1 LSIDKKSGAV
11 TALRLKDAVLGES
24 CLPVFVRD
32 MAGNSDFI
40 APEWNVQQTAEGASL
55 TGDVSALQLRLSLTF
70 TISENTIQV
79 NGMVQDLRGAD
90 RAVTVYVPLPVAGEW
105 IWSPDMRRD
114 VPARGLCMNAFR
126 TGAGATGMRS
136 SYPLAVLTGVKGGL
150 ALAAPIDT
158 PRHDRLAYDAD
169 RNLFYAAFDLGLSS
183 ATKRSPGAASFRAI
197 LYACDPALRF
207 RGALSQ
213 YYRLFPAAFEKRVPR
228 EGLWMA
234 FTDISTLPNPEDFGF
249 AYQEGA
255 PNVAWDEQHGILS
268 FPYTEPMTTWL
279 KLAPEVPRSYDGAV
293 NYLHALLDRNDD
305 PLHESASV
313 IAASSV
319 LDGTG
324 RSVLSVV
331 NAPWCDGVV
340 FALDADPAI
349 PVNAPHTMNRG
360 QAELKRLEE
369 AVADTI
375 TAPVPEWPWRG
386 TGTCAPSAA
395 VKTEGTQSLCL
406 AAATPGRPV
415 DAFQTVP
422 VSQTAAKALV
432 MRAAIRTRDLTGV
445 EDTDCSVYVDLV
457 HADGTPLYCQAIPVA
472 PGTREFQVVER
483 RIVSDKPFA
492 GATVHLLLRGA
503 HTGTVWFDDLF
514 LGEEGSTVKP
524 ANSE

>member
-1 LSIDKKSGAV
+1 
-11 TALRLKDAVLGES
+11 
-24 CLPVFVRD
+24 
-32 MAGNSDFI
+32 M
-40 APEWNVQQTAEGASL
+40 
-55 TGDVSALQLRLSLTF
+55 
-70 TISENTIQV
+70 
-79 NGMVQDLRGAD
+79 
-90 RAVTVYVPLPVAGEW
+90 
-105 IWSPDMRRD
+105 
-114 VPARGLCMNAFR
+114 
-126 TGAGATGMRS
+126 
-136 SYPLAVLTGVKGGL
+136 
-150 ALAAPIDT
+150 
-158 PRHDRLAYDAD
+158 H
-169 RNLFYAAFDLGLSS
+169 
-183 ATKRSPGAASFRAI
+183 
-197 LYACDPALRF
+197 ACDPALRF

-514 LGEEGSTVKP
+514 LGEEGSTVNLLKNPGLEGVAEKGAVADGVYIDSYEFWSNNINYNAAHFANMDIPLVFDAQSCRVGALTVFSTFAWQREMAQRMHARGKFMFANGALASYDTPAAFLDVLGTETNWMPGGKWQPMTDAELCFRRALSAQKP
-524 ANSE
+524 YCFLMNTHYDDFTLELTERYMQRSLAYGMFPGFFSENASTDCYFATPK